1 MTKKTTKNDVVLCLL
16 YLFMVQCVLCT
27 FLLSNG
33 LIYNT
38 FHLFTNL
45 YSAILTDLY
54 SAIFTY
60 L

>member
-45 YSAILTDLY
+45 YSAI
-54 SAIFTY
+54 FTY